1 MFEQRKGAVL
11 VVVLYKSY
19 CSRQQGPTE
28 FKVSNIRLEVEDYG
42 LKFTKRVDNIVATIS
57 SNQSQHTQYSNE
69 PIRLCGL
76 W

>member
-19 CSRQQGPTE
+19 CSRQKDPTK

-42 LKFTKRVDNIVATIS
+42 LKFTKRKRDWTNWLQQSLPANHKKHNIPM
-57 SNQSQHTQYSNE
+57 NQ
-69 PIRLCGL
+69 
-76 W
+76 